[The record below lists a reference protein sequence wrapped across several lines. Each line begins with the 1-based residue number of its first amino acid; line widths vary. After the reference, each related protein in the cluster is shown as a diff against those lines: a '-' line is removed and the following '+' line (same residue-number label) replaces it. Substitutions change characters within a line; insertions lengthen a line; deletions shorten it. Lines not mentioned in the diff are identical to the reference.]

1 MVVTSLLYFK
11 NDNANKG
18 REVMSDKYALGVD
31 IGGTKIAVALIDEQG
46 SIYSRVE
53 RPTVTT
59 SREDLFQLLIQCIDE
74 VFEKSE
80 FDAQT
85 IEGIGIGVPGK
96 VDVDK
101 GIAVFQNNIPWENFP
116 LAQRIKEV
124 YGEHLLVKVDNDVK
138 MAAYSE
144 YKYRNLKSDELFT
157 YVTISTGVAATSIEN
172 KQILRGSGFSG
183 EIGFLPTMFENKIY
197 GLEQIA
203 SGPGIEK
210 RGKEILNDLDL
221 TTKDIF
227 KLYEKGHKEATEIVK
242 EAAEHHA
249 YALYTMVCVLD
260 PKTFV
265 LGGSVAYNNPK
276 FVEEIR
282 QALAEIV
289 IPEQAHILDDIHIS
303 EYGSDNGI
311 VGAGQIILD

>member
-1 MVVTSLLYFK
+1 
-11 NDNANKG
+11 
-18 REVMSDKYALGVD
+18 MSDKYALGVD
-31 IGGTKIAVALIDEQG
+31 IGGTKIAVALIDKQG
-46 SIYSRVE
+46 NINSRVE
-53 RPTVTT
+53 QPTVTT
-59 SREDLFQLLIQCIDE
+59 SREDLFQLLIQCIEE
-74 VFEKSE
+74 VFEKSGL
-80 FDAQT
+80 DAQT

-96 VDVDK
+96 VDVDQ

-116 LAQRIKEV
+116 LTQRIKEV
-124 YGEHLLVKVDNDVK
+124 YGEHLLVKIDNDVK

-144 YKYRNLKSDELFT
+144 YKHLNLKADDLFT
-157 YVTISTGVAATSIEN
+157 YITISTGVAATSIEN

-183 EIGFLPTMFENKIY
+183 EIGFLPIKVGNQLY
-197 GLEQIA
+197 ALEKIA
-203 SGPGIEK
+203 SGPGVEK
-210 RGKEILNDLDL
+210 RGKETLNDLDL

-227 KLYEKGHKEATEIVK
+227 KLYEEGHEEATKIVK

-249 YALYTMVCVLD
+249 YALYTMICVLD

-282 QALAEIV
+282 QALTKIV
-289 IPEQAHILDDIHIS
+289 IPEQAHILDEIHIS

>member
-1 MVVTSLLYFK
+1 
-11 NDNANKG
+11 
-18 REVMSDKYALGVD
+18 MSDKYALGVD
-31 IGGTKIAVALIDEQG
+31 IGGTKIAVALIDKQG
-46 SIYSRVE
+46 NINSRVE
-53 RPTVTT
+53 QPTVTT

-74 VFEKSE
+74 VFEKSGL
-80 FDAQT
+80 DAQT

-96 VDVDK
+96 VDVDQ

-116 LAQRIKEV
+116 LTQRIKEV
-124 YGEHLLVKVDNDVK
+124 YGEHLLVKIDNDVK

-144 YKYRNLKSDELFT
+144 YKHLNLKADDLFT
-157 YVTISTGVAATSIEN
+157 YITISTGVAATSIEN

-183 EIGFLPTMFENKIY
+183 EIGFLPIKVGNQLY
-197 GLEQIA
+197 ALEKIA
-203 SGPGIEK
+203 SGPGVEK
-210 RGKEILNDLDL
+210 RGKETLNDLDL

-227 KLYEKGHKEATEIVK
+227 KLYEEGHEEATKIVK

-249 YALYTMVCVLD
+249 YALYTMICVLD

-282 QALAEIV
+282 QALAKIV
-289 IPEQAHILDDIHIS
+289 IPEQAHILDEIHIS

>member
-1 MVVTSLLYFK
+1 M
-11 NDNANKG
+11 A
-18 REVMSDKYALGVD
+18 DKYALGVD
-31 IGGTKIAVALIDEQG
+31 IGGTKIAVALIDERG
-46 SIYSRVE
+46 SINSRVE
-53 RPTVTT
+53 RPTITT
-59 SREDLFQLLIQCIDE
+59 SKEDLFQLLIQCIDE
-74 VFEKSE
+74 VFEKSGQ
-80 FDAQT
+80 DAQT

-101 GIAVFQNNIPWENFP
+101 GIAIFQNNIPWENFP
-116 LAQRIKEV
+116 LAQRVKEV
-124 YGEHLLVKVDNDVK
+124 YGEHLIVKIDNDVK

-144 YKYRNLKSDELFT
+144 YKHLNLKADELFT

-172 KQILRGSGFSG
+172 KRILRGSGFSG
-183 EIGFLPTMFENKIY
+183 EIGFLPTKVGSEVHA
-197 GLEQIA
+197 LEKIA

-210 RGKEILNDLDL
+210 RGQKILNDSNL

-227 KLYEKGHKEATEIVK
+227 KLYEEGHEEATKIVK
-242 EAAEHHA
+242 KAAEHHA

-282 QALAEIV
+282 QALAKIV
-289 IPEQAHILDDIHIS
+289 IPEQAHILDEIHIS
-303 EYGSDNGI
+303 EYGSDNGV